1 VSELLDKYVPGVG
14 AGAGAGG
21 GPSAFDLFLE
31 RLVPGEPPA
40 DEFKRQLLYAGI
52 GAALLIVAAVGLAAL
67 PSPAWILDSGFFAL
81 GDATL
86 AKVMRIAEALVL
98 PVFLCGVFVLGVTG
112 VIALIGQRGEVVDGF
127 CIAITICGVVGIGIA
142 VVGGLILLAAALL
155 NFLFW
160 LIVAIALIC
169 FAIIVGAFF
178 LGMVGAALSG
188 G

>member
-14 AGAGAGG
+14 AGVGEGG

-40 DEFKRQLLYAGI
+40 DDFKRQLLYAGV
-52 GAALLIVAAVGLAAL
+52 GAGLLIVAALGLAAL
-67 PSPAWILDSGFFAL
+67 PSPRWILEFGFFAV

-86 AKVMRIAEALVL
+86 AKVMRIAETLVL
-98 PVFLCGVFVLGVTG
+98 PVFACGVFVLGVTG
-112 VIALIGQRGEVVDGF
+112 VIALIGKRGEVVDGF
-127 CIAITICGVVGIGIA
+127 CIAITICGVVGLGIA
-142 VVGGLILLAAALL
+142 VVGGLILLAAILV
-155 NFLFW
+155 NVVFW
-160 LIVAIALIC
+160 LIVGV
-169 FAIIVGAFF
+169 AIIFISVVVAAFL